1 MPDMLENVSQGP
13 GWTAFMDPQ
22 QYLQYGLILLTASFS
37 GAILAYHPVYMGRPA
52 TMEDLELRKT
62 LIIYS
67 TVGALI
73 SIICSV
79 NPSMAFVI
87 FGIGGRSLLPGL
99 KLMQVPRLSVVFTL
113 VAVVMALTLSFL
125 DFIHFNPSGL
135 VVLLPLV
142 VLTNIIDRAYTVAD
156 ESGVRNALL
165 RLGWTIAVASVCVLI
180 FRWQRP
186 GQLLLAYPELHLI
199 TLALIIGLGLYG
211 WRKLTDFPVF
221 HFLVE
226 DRKKEKKLPADTV
239 E

>member
-1 MPDMLENVSQGP
+1 MPHGDEPRLIEVFDLTRLPIASQTALIMLLMLP
-13 GWTAFMDPQ
+13 
-22 QYLQYGLILLTASFS
+22 
-37 GAILAYHPVYMGRPA
+37 
-52 TMEDLELRKT
+52 
-62 LIIYS
+62 
-67 TVGALI
+67 VGALI
-73 SIICSV
+73 TTLVRNVVGGRTFGVFSPTLLALALVYTDWRTATVIFVIV
-79 NPSMAFVI
+79 VI